1 MRLAFWNTVLFA
13 VHLEITLLYP
23 EMELFLFGPGRLQAH
38 ITLALVR
45 NEWILQDIL
54 LLSGDC
60 LENINSDCNVNFIP
74 NSQAYHSIRIS

>member
-1 MRLAFWNTVLFA
+1 MRLAFWNIVLFA

-45 NEWILQDIL
+45 NE
-54 LLSGDC
+54 
-60 LENINSDCNVNFIP
+60 
-74 NSQAYHSIRIS
+74 